1 MVFNILSPTC
11 FVRIVDK
18 KLKGV
23 LLLNSYIG
31 MSNRLIDI
39 KTMSVPEDEIDYV
52 QYKQKIDEYLKK
64 SYNYI
69 DKIVG
74 SNEKYYI

>member
-1 MVFNILSPTC
+1 
-11 FVRIVDK
+11 
-18 KLKGV
+18 
-23 LLLNSYIG
+23 
-31 MSNRLIDI
+31 
-39 KTMSVPEDEIDYV
+39 MSVPEHEIDYV

-74 SNEKYYI
+74 LNEK